1 MEANDHTS
9 IISAGMKI
17 GVRRSQYF
25 LPTLREEPA
34 EASLVSHRLMLRAG
48 MIRQASAGLYN
59 WLPLGFRVMKK
70 IEGIVRQEQDRI
82 GAHECLMPTIQS
94 ADLWKKSGRYDD
106 YGKEML
112 RITDRHDAPLLYG
125 PTNEEAITQLFAD
138 TVKSYKDLPCRLYH
152 IQWKFRDEI
161 RPRFGVMRAREFYMK
176 DAYSFDADEE
186 RGMASYRAMAVSY
199 LRLFERMGLTAV
211 PMRAETGP
219 IGGDNSHEFVVL
231 AETGESAVYC
241 DRTLL
246 EQRWQDA
253 SGNDAKAH
261 AEVFARATS
270 CYAATDEEHDAERF
284 AKEVPVARRVETRG
298 IEVGHVFFFGS
309 KYSHPLNATV
319 TTSQG
324 RDIPVAMGSYGVGI
338 SRLVAAAIE
347 ASHDADGIVWHDSI
361 APFSVGLVSLALD
374 EKGRLGAEKTYEN
387 LCREGIETLY
397 DDRLDARAGVKLKD
411 MDLIGLPWQIVVGGK
426 NPKESGENSVE
437 IKRRDGNKK
446 QTLPLNKALAQVRAS
461 LKQTRAHDPIFD

>member
-1 MEANDHTS
+1 
-9 IISAGMKI
+9 MKI

-34 EASLVSHRLMLRAG
+34 EASVVSHRLMLRAG
-48 MIRQASAGLYN
+48 LIRQASAGLYN
-59 WLPLGFRVMKK
+59 WLPLGFRVLKK
-70 IEGIVRQEQDRI
+70 IEAIVRVEQDRI

-112 RITDRHDAPLLYG
+112 RITDRHDASLLYG

-186 RGMASYRAMAVSY
+186 QGMASYRAMAVSY
-199 LRLFERMGLTAV
+199 LRIFERMGLTAV

-231 AETGESAVYC
+231 AKTGESAVYC
-241 DRTLL
+241 DSTLL
-246 EQRWQDA
+246 DQRWQDTSA
-253 SGNDAKAH
+253 NDARTH
-261 AEVFARATS
+261 AELFARATS
-270 CYAATDEEHDAERF
+270 CYAATDEEHDADHF
-284 AKEVPVARRVETRG
+284 AAKVPAARRLETRG
-298 IEVGHVFFFGS
+298 IEVGHVFFFAD
-309 KYSHPLNATV
+309 KYSRPLEARVATRKGANV
-319 TTSQG
+319 
-324 RDIPVAMGSYGVGI
+324 PVAMGSYGVGI

-347 ASHDADGIVWHDSI
+347 ASHDANGIVWHDSI
-361 APFSVGLVSLALD
+361 APFSVNMISLAAN
-374 EKGRLGAEKTYEN
+374 EKERQEADALYQT

-397 DDRLDARAGVKLKD
+397 DDRLDVRAGVKFNEA
-411 MDLIGLPWQIVVGGK
+411 DLLGLPWQIVVGDK
-426 NPKESGENSVE
+426 SPKDNVE
-437 IKRRDGNKK
+437 LKRRDGNER
-446 QTLPLNKALAQVRAS
+446 QILPLDKALAQVRKS
-461 LKQTRAHDPIFD
+461 LTQSRRHDPIFD

>member
-1 MEANDHTS
+1 
-9 IISAGMKI
+9 MKI

-34 EASLVSHRLMLRAG
+34 EASMVSHRLMLRAG

-70 IEGIVRQEQDRI
+70 IESLVRLEQDRI

-94 ADLWKKSGRYDD
+94 AELWKKSGRYDD

-125 PTNEEAITQLFAD
+125 PTNEEAITQLFAE

-186 RGMASYRAMAVSY
+186 QGMASYRAMAVSY

-219 IGGDNSHEFVVL
+219 IGGNNSHEFVVL

-241 DRTLL
+241 DSTLL

-253 SGNDAKAH
+253 SGNDAKTH
-261 AEVFARATS
+261 ADIFERATS
-270 CYAATDEEHDAERF
+270 CYAATDEEHDADRF
-284 AKEVPVARRVETRG
+284 AKAVPAARRVATRG
-298 IEVGHVFFFGS
+298 IEVGHVFYFAD
-309 KYSHPLNATV
+309 KYSRPLEAKVATQ
-319 TTSQG
+319 QG
-324 RDIPVAMGSYGVGI
+324 TNIPVAMGSYGVGI
-338 SRLVAAAIE
+338 SRLVAASIE
-347 ASHDADGIVWHDSI
+347 ASHDANGIVWHDSI
-361 APFSVGLVSLALD
+361 APFSVGLVSLALE
-374 EKGRLGAEKTYEN
+374 EKDQNEAEKLYKK
-387 LCREGIETLY
+387 LCLEGIETLY

-426 NPKESGENSVE
+426 NAQNSVE
-437 IKRRDGNKK
+437 LKRRDGNKK
-446 QTLPLNKALAQVRAS
+446 QTLPLDEALVKIRTS
-461 LKQTRAHDPIFD
+461 LKQTRAHDPVFD

>member
-1 MEANDHTS
+1 
-9 IISAGMKI
+9 MKI

-34 EASLVSHRLMLRAG
+34 EASVVSHRLMLRAG

-70 IEGIVRQEQDRI
+70 IEAIVRAEQDRI

-94 ADLWKKSGRYDD
+94 AELWKKSGRYDD

-112 RITDRHDAPLLYG
+112 RITDRHKAPLLYG
-125 PTNEEAITQLFAD
+125 PTNEEAITQLFAE

-186 RGMASYRAMAVSY
+186 QGMASYRAMAVSY

-219 IGGDNSHEFVVL
+219 IGGDNSHEFVIL
-231 AETGESAVYC
+231 AKTGESAVFC
-241 DRTLL
+241 DSTLL

-253 SGNDAKAH
+253 SGNDAKSH
-261 AEVFARATS
+261 AELFERATS

-284 AKEVPVARRVETRG
+284 AQEVPAARRISTRG
-298 IEVGHVFFFGS
+298 IEVGHVFFFTD
-309 KYSHPLNATV
+309 KYSRPLEARVATR
-319 TTSQG
+319 QG
-324 RDIPVAMGSYGVGI
+324 DDVPVAMGSYGVGI

-347 ASHDADGIVWHDSI
+347 ASHDANGIVWHDSI
-361 APFSVGLVSLALD
+361 APFSVGLVALAKD
-374 EKGRLGAEKTYEN
+374 EQGRHAAENLYER

-397 DDRLDARAGVKLKD
+397 DDRLDVRAGVKFAET
-411 MDLIGLPWQIVVGGK
+411 DLLGLPWQIVVGEK
-426 NPKESGENSVE
+426 NPKDSVE
-437 IKRRDGNKK
+437 LKRRDGNKR
-446 QTLPLNKALAQVRAS
+446 QTLPWETALAKVRES
-461 LKQTRAHDPIFD
+461 LKRTRTHDPVFD

>member
-1 MEANDHTS
+1 MPSVSHPVE
-9 IISAGMKI
+9 
-17 GVRRSQYF
+17 VPRRDSSSLRGDARARVLHEGCLFLRCGRGRGNGF
-25 LPTLREEPA
+25 LPSDGGLLPA
-34 EASLVSHRLMLRAG
+34 SVRA
-48 MIRQASAGLYN
+48 
-59 WLPLGFRVMKK
+59 
-70 IEGIVRQEQDRI
+70 
-82 GAHECLMPTIQS
+82 
-94 ADLWKKSGRYDD
+94 
-106 YGKEML
+106 YG
-112 RITDRHDAPLLYG
+112 
-125 PTNEEAITQLFAD
+125 
-138 TVKSYKDLPCRLYH
+138 
-152 IQWKFRDEI
+152 
-161 RPRFGVMRAREFYMK
+161 
-176 DAYSFDADEE
+176 AYSRADARRD
-186 RGMASYRAMAVSY
+186 
-199 LRLFERMGLTAV
+199 
-211 PMRAETGP
+211 GP

-374 EKGRLGAEKTYEN
+374 ERKRKKCDKLYEN

-426 NPKESGENSVE
+426 NPQESGENSVE
-437 IKRRDGNKK
+437 LKRRDGNKK
-446 QTLPLNKALAQVRAS
+446 QTLPLDKALALVRAS

>member
-1 MEANDHTS
+1 
-9 IISAGMKI
+9 MKI
-17 GVRRSQYF
+17 GVRRSRYF

-34 EASLVSHRLMLRAG
+34 EASVVSHRLMLRAG

-70 IEGIVRQEQDRI
+70 IEVIVRAEQDRI

-94 ADLWKKSGRYDD
+94 AELWKKSGRYDD

-125 PTNEEAITQLFAD
+125 PTNEEAITQLFAE
-138 TVKSYKDLPCRLYH
+138 TTKSYKDLPCRLYH

-186 RGMASYRAMAVSY
+186 QGMASYRAMAVSY
-199 LRLFERMGLTAV
+199 LRTFERMGMTAV

-219 IGGDNSHEFVVL
+219 IGGNNSHEFVVL
-231 AETGESAVYC
+231 ADTGESAVYC
-241 DRTLL
+241 DSTLL
-246 EQRWQDA
+246 EQKWQDDKSNDA
-253 SGNDAKAH
+253 KGNDDKGNDAKAH
-261 AEVFARATS
+261 ADAFARATS

-284 AKEVPVARRVETRG
+284 AAEVPAARRVSTRG
-298 IEVGHVFFFGS
+298 IEVGHVFFFAD
-309 KYSHPLNATV
+309 KYSRPLEASVATR
-319 TTSQG
+319 QG
-324 RDIPVAMGSYGVGI
+324 GSVPVAMGSYGVGI

-347 ASHDADGIVWHDSI
+347 SSHDANGIVWHDSI

-374 EKGRLGAEKTYEN
+374 EKGRQEAEALYEG

-397 DDRLDARAGVKLKD
+397 DDRLDVRAGVKFAE
-411 MDLIGLPWQIVVGGK
+411 MDLVGVPWQIVVGDK
-426 NPKESGENSVE
+426 NPKDSVE
-437 IKRRDGNKK
+437 LKRRDGNKK
-446 QTLPLNKALAQVRAS
+446 QTLPLENALAKVRES
-461 LKQTRAHDPIFD
+461 LKLTRAHDPVFD